1 MGQCA
6 SNAVGPNSTVAPR
19 RVRARFPA
27 KIVVVR
33 HGQSRGNV
41 DETEYSRVPDWKVA
55 LTDEGRQQARATG
68 MQLHELLKE
77 KGEAARLFV
86 YCSPYMRCKQ
96 TLEEILNACGIDETS
111 CVCREE
117 PRIRE
122 QEFGNFQDPAAM
134 EEYKEQRWQYG
145 RFFYRFPSGES
156 GADVYDRVSTW
167 LESFY
172 REMEFGGRIDENTVV
187 LLCTHGLTGRLF
199 LMRWFHWTVEEF
211 EGTTNPPN
219 AQLLVMERDDADSTP
234 HPWSRVRYKLTLES
248 QRAIGVV
255 PQTLSQSSSG
265 FWRPSAVG
273 SVDSHWSIA
282 LEGDS
287 SEDQMQD
294 HHKSDRDPTPASP
307 GVAVRVTDRDS
318 PEMLRSPHKK

>member
-1 MGQCA
+1 
-6 SNAVGPNSTVAPR
+6 
-19 RVRARFPA
+19 
-27 KIVVVR
+27 
-33 HGQSRGNV
+33 
-41 DETEYSRVPDWKVA
+41 
-55 LTDEGRQQARATG
+55 
-68 MQLHELLKE
+68 
-77 KGEAARLFV
+77 
-86 YCSPYMRCKQ
+86 
-96 TLEEILNACGIDETS
+96 
-111 CVCREE
+111 
-117 PRIRE
+117 
-122 QEFGNFQDPAAM
+122 M

-255 PQTLSQSSSG
+255 PQSLSQSSSG

-282 LEGDS
+282 LEGGI

-307 GVAVRVTDRDS
+307 GVPVRVTDRDS